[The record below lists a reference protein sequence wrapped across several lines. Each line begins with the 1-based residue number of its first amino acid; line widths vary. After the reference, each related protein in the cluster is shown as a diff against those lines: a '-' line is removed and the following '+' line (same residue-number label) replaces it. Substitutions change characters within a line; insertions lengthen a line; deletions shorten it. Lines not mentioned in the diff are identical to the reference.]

1 MKTAFLVILIFVQT
15 HAFSQY
21 SRYIISLTDK
31 KGTPHQLSNPST
43 FLSPKSIT
51 KRTKFNINLDSTD
64 LPVSKIYLDSILGA
78 GKVTLINTS
87 KWLNQVLIQT
97 TDAQA
102 LLKISSFTFVK
113 KRQAI
118 AFKPS
123 KQASPDFIEEITD
136 LNKATETTNS
146 NLNSLQYGNSGKQI
160 QIHEGEY
167 LHNLGFKGQNVSIAV
182 LDGGFF
188 NYNAIK
194 AFDSVRS
201 SGRIKATWDFVD
213 NNNQVQEDDPH
224 GMYCF
229 SILAAN
235 LPGVF
240 VGSAPEADYYL
251 FRTEDVKSEFPVEEQ
266 NWIAA
271 AEKADSLGIDIISSS
286 LGYTTFD
293 DPAFNYG
300 YDDMNG
306 KNTIVTRGAALA
318 SRKGILVMNS
328 AGNSGTNSW
337 KFIGAPADGE
347 QVLAVGAVNITR
359 QVAPFSSYGPTFDQR
374 IKPDVVSVGWGTALI
389 NGSGLPASGNGTSF
403 SNPNI
408 AGLIACLWQA
418 FPEMRNNEILDAVR
432 KSGDMY
438 ANPDSRSGY
447 GLPNM
452 QKAYGI
458 LEIERVKKNAASLL
472 RDARVKAFPNPFE
485 NKIQLVYKAP
495 ANGKIEIRLTDLTGR
510 LIFTESKQVIAN
522 EIYVFDLENLG
533 ILKAGPY
540 IITYSDVSGTGSIK
554 LVK

>member
-43 FLSPKSIT
+43 FLSPKSIA
-51 KRTKFNINLDSTD
+51 KRTKFNISLDSTD
-64 LPVSKIYLDSILGA
+64 LPVSKIYIDSILGA

-102 LLKISSFTFVK
+102 LSKISSFRFVK

-123 KQASPDFIEEITD
+123 KQAVPDFIEEITD

-146 NLNSLQYGNSGKQI
+146 NTNSLQYGNSGKQI

-167 LHNLGFKGQNVSIAV
+167 LHNLGFKGQKVSIAV

-374 IKPDVVSVGWGTALI
+374 IKPDIVSVGWGTALI
-389 NGSGLPASGNGTSF
+389 NASGLPASGNGTSF

-418 FPEMRNNEILDAVR
+418 FPEMRNNEIIEAVR

-495 ANGKIEIRLTDLTGR
+495 TNGKIEIRLTDLTGR

>member
-1 MKTAFLVILIFVQT
+1 MKTAFLVILIFLQT

-43 FLSPKSIT
+43 FLSPKSIA
-51 KRTKFNINLDSTD
+51 KRTKFNISLDSTD
-64 LPVSKIYLDSILGA
+64 LPVSKIYLDSILQA
-78 GKVTLINTS
+78 GKVTLINSS

-251 FRTEDVKSEFPVEEQ
+251 YRTEDVKSEFPVEEQ

-374 IKPDVVSVGWGTALI
+374 IKPDIVSVGWGTALI
-389 NGSGLPASGNGTSF
+389 NASGLPASGNGTSF

-418 FPEMRNNEILDAVR
+418 FPEMRNNEIIEAVR

-522 EIYVFDLENLG
+522 EIYVFDWENLG

>member
-1 MKTAFLVILIFVQT
+1 MRNTFLVILIFLQT
-15 HAFSQY
+15 NAFSQY

-31 KGTPHQLSNPST
+31 KGTQHQLSNPST
-43 FLSPKSIT
+43 FLSPKSIA
-51 KRTKFNINLDSTD
+51 KRNRFNINYDSTD
-64 LPVSKIYLDSILGA
+64 LPVSKIYLDSILLA
-78 GKVTLINTS
+78 GKVTIINTS

-97 TDAQA
+97 TDQQA
-102 LLKISSFTFVK
+102 LLKINSFPFVK
-113 KRQAI
+113 KRQAV
-118 AFKPS
+118 AFKPAQ
-123 KQASPDFIEEITD
+123 QAIPKFIEEITD
-136 LNKATETTNS
+136 LNKSAETINIHV
-146 NLNSLQYGNSGKQI
+146 NSLQYGNSGKQI

-188 NYNAIK
+188 NYNSIK
-194 AFDSVRS
+194 AFDSVRN
-201 SGRIKATWDFVD
+201 SGRIKGTWDFVD

-235 LPGVF
+235 LPGIF

-251 FRTEDVKSEFPVEEQ
+251 FRTEDVKTEFPVEEQ
-266 NWIAA
+266 NWLAA
-271 AEKADSLGIDIISSS
+271 AERADSLGIDIISSS

-293 DPAFNYG
+293 DPAFNYAYG
-300 YDDMNG
+300 DMNG
-306 KNTIVTRGAALA
+306 KNTIVTRGAEFA

-347 QVLAVGAVNITR
+347 HVLAVGAVNISR

-374 IKPDVVSVGWGTALI
+374 VKPDIVSVGWGTALI
-389 NGSGLPASGNGTSF
+389 NASGLPASGNGTSF

-418 FPEMRNNEILDAVR
+418 FPEMRNDEIMEAVK
-432 KSGDMY
+432 KSGDLFS
-438 ANPDSRSGY
+438 NPDSRSGY

-458 LEIERVKKNAASLL
+458 LEIERIKKNAAILL
-472 RDARVKAFPNPFE
+472 TDARLKAFPNPFG
-485 NKIQLVYKAP
+485 NSIKLIYKSP
-495 ANGKIEIRLTDLTGR
+495 ASGKIAIRLTDMSGR
-510 LIFTESKQVIAN
+510 LILTESKQVIAD
-522 EIYVFDLENLG
+522 EIYVFDWENLG
-533 ILKAGPY
+533 ILKAGSY
-540 IITYSDVSGTGSIK
+540 IITYSDEAGTGSIK

>member
-1 MKTAFLVILIFVQT
+1 MKTAFLVILVFVQT
-15 HAFSQY
+15 YAFSQY

-31 KGTPHQLSNPST
+31 KGTQHQLSNPST
-43 FLSPKSIT
+43 FLSPKSIA
-51 KRTKFNINLDSTD
+51 KRTKLNISLDSTD

-136 LNKATETTNS
+136 LYKATETTNS
-146 NLNSLQYGNSGKQI
+146 NTNSLQYGNSGKQI

-235 LPGVF
+235 LPGIF

-251 FRTEDVKSEFPVEEQ
+251 YRTEDVKSEFPVEEQ
-266 NWIAA
+266 NWLAA

-306 KNTIVTRGAALA
+306 KNTIVTRGAAMA
-318 SRKGILVMNS
+318 FRKGILVMNS

-374 IKPDVVSVGWGTALI
+374 IKPDIVSVGWGTALI
-389 NGSGLPASGNGTSF
+389 NASGLPASGNGTSF

-418 FPEMRNNEILDAVR
+418 FPEMRNIEIIDAVR

-452 QKAYGI
+452 QKAFGL
-458 LEIERVKKNAASLL
+458 LEIERVKKNAAPLL
-472 RDARVKAFPNPFE
+472 RDTRLKAFPIPFE

-495 ANGKIEIRLTDLTGR
+495 ANGKIEIRLSDLTGR

-522 EIYVFDLENLG
+522 EIYVFDWKNLG
-533 ILKAGPY
+533 ILKSGPY

>member
-1 MKTAFLVILIFVQT
+1 MKIAFLVILIFVQT

-43 FLSPKSIT
+43 FLSPKSIA
-51 KRTKFNINLDSTD
+51 KRTKFNISLDSTD

-318 SRKGILVMNS
+318 FKKGILVMNS

-374 IKPDVVSVGWGTALI
+374 IKPDIVSVGWGTALI
-389 NGSGLPASGNGTSF
+389 NASGLPASGNGTSF

-418 FPEMRNNEILDAVR
+418 FPEMRNNEIIEAVR

>member
-64 LPVSKIYLDSILGA
+64 LPVSKIYLDSILQA

-102 LLKISSFTFVK
+102 LSKISSFTFVK

-251 FRTEDVKSEFPVEEQ
+251 YRTEDVKSEFPVEEQ

-300 YDDMNG
+300 YNDMNG

-418 FPEMRNNEILDAVR
+418 FPEMRNNEIIEAVR

>member
-51 KRTKFNINLDSTD
+51 KRTKFNISLDSTD
-64 LPVSKIYLDSILGA
+64 LPVSKIYLDSILQA

-160 QIHEGEY
+160 QIHEGEF

-293 DPAFNYG
+293 DPAFKYG

-389 NGSGLPASGNGTSF
+389 NASGLPASGNGTSF

-418 FPEMRNNEILDAVR
+418 FPEMRNNEIIEAVR

>member
-1 MKTAFLVILIFVQT
+1 MKTAFLVILVFVQT
-15 HAFSQY
+15 YAFSQY
-21 SRYIISLTDK
+21 SRYILSLTDK
-31 KGTPHQLSNPST
+31 KGTQHQLSNPST
-43 FLSPKSIT
+43 FLSPKSIA
-51 KRTKFNINLDSTD
+51 KRTKFNISLDSTD

-123 KQASPDFIEEITD
+123 KQAVPDFIEEITD

-235 LPGVF
+235 LPGIF

-251 FRTEDVKSEFPVEEQ
+251 YRTEDVKSEFPVEEQ
-266 NWIAA
+266 NWLAA

-306 KNTIVTRGAALA
+306 KNTIVTRGAAMA
-318 SRKGILVMNS
+318 FRKGILVMNS

-374 IKPDVVSVGWGTALI
+374 IKPDIVSVGWGTALI
-389 NGSGLPASGNGTSF
+389 NASGLPASGNGTSF

-418 FPEMRNNEILDAVR
+418 FPEMRNNEIIDAVR

-452 QKAYGI
+452 QKAFGL

-472 RDARVKAFPNPFE
+472 REARLKAFPNPFE

-510 LIFTESKQVIAN
+510 LIFIESKQVIAN
-522 EIYVFDLENLG
+522 EIYVFDWKNLG

>member
-1 MKTAFLVILIFVQT
+1 MKTVFLVIFILLQT

-31 KGTPHQLSNPST
+31 KGTSHQLSNPST

-51 KRTKFNINLDSTD
+51 KRTKFNISLDSTD

-102 LLKISSFTFVK
+102 LSKISSFTFVK

-136 LNKATETTNS
+136 LNKSTETTNS
-146 NLNSLQYGNSGKQI
+146 NVNSLQYGNSGKQI

-201 SGRIKATWDFVD
+201 SGRIKATWDFFD

-235 LPGVF
+235 LPGIF

-266 NWIAA
+266 NWLAA

-318 SRKGILVMNS
+318 FRKGILVMNS

-374 IKPDVVSVGWGTALI
+374 IKPDIVSVGWGTALI
-389 NGSGLPASGNGTSF
+389 NASGLPASGNGTSF

-418 FPEMRNNEILDAVR
+418 FPEMRNNEIIDAVR

-452 QKAYGI
+452 QKAFGL

-472 RDARVKAFPNPFE
+472 RDARLKAFPNPFE

-495 ANGKIEIRLTDLTGR
+495 ANGKIEIRLSDLTGR

-522 EIYVFDLENLG
+522 EIYVFDWKNLG

>member
-1 MKTAFLVILIFVQT
+1 MKTVFLIIFILLQT

-31 KGTPHQLSNPST
+31 KGTSHQLSNPST

-51 KRTKFNINLDSTD
+51 KRTKFNISLDSTD

-102 LLKISSFTFVK
+102 LSKISSFTFVK

-136 LNKATETTNS
+136 LNKSTETTNS
-146 NLNSLQYGNSGKQI
+146 NVNSLQYGNSGKQI

-201 SGRIKATWDFVD
+201 SGRIKATWDFFD

-235 LPGVF
+235 LPGIF

-266 NWIAA
+266 NWLAA

-318 SRKGILVMNS
+318 FRKGILVMNS

-374 IKPDVVSVGWGTALI
+374 IKPDIVSVGWGTALI
-389 NGSGLPASGNGTSF
+389 NASGLPASGNGTSF

-418 FPEMRNNEILDAVR
+418 FPEMRNNEIIDAVR

-452 QKAYGI
+452 QKAFGL

-472 RDARVKAFPNPFE
+472 RDARLKAFPNPFE

-495 ANGKIEIRLTDLTGR
+495 ANGKIEIRLSDLTGR

-522 EIYVFDLENLG
+522 EIYVFDWKNLG

>member
-1 MKTAFLVILIFVQT
+1 
-15 HAFSQY
+15 
-21 SRYIISLTDK
+21 
-31 KGTPHQLSNPST
+31 
-43 FLSPKSIT
+43 
-51 KRTKFNINLDSTD
+51 
-64 LPVSKIYLDSILGA
+64 
-78 GKVTLINTS
+78 
-87 KWLNQVLIQT
+87 
-97 TDAQA
+97 
-102 LLKISSFTFVK
+102 
-113 KRQAI
+113 
-118 AFKPS
+118 
-123 KQASPDFIEEITD
+123 
-136 LNKATETTNS
+136 
-146 NLNSLQYGNSGKQI
+146 
-160 QIHEGEY
+160 
-167 LHNLGFKGQNVSIAV
+167 
-182 LDGGFF
+182 
-188 NYNAIK
+188 
-194 AFDSVRS
+194 
-201 SGRIKATWDFVD
+201 
-213 NNNQVQEDDPH
+213 
-224 GMYCF
+224 MYCF

-251 FRTEDVKSEFPVEEQ
+251 YRTEDVKSEFPVEEQ

-374 IKPDVVSVGWGTALI
+374 IKPDIVSVGWGTALI

-418 FPEMRNNEILDAVR
+418 FPEMRNNEIIDAVR